1 MDQSSHADRPE
12 HGAAAQAD
20 EPFWKVDTRGTILS
34 VHLTPRSSREQVT
47 GCIDG
52 WLKVK
57 VTAPPTDAKA
67 NDALIKFL
75 AKQLGVAPSKL
86 SIIRGHKSRN
96 KAVLVASHDVDP
108 QRLLTT

>member
-1 MDQSSHADRPE
+1 M
-12 HGAAAQAD
+12 
-20 EPFWKVDTRGTILS
+20 
-34 VHLTPRSSREQVT
+34 T

-96 KAVLVASHDVDP
+96 KAVLVDSHDVDP